1 MKTRN
6 NIRLIT
12 LLAGVLTALVI
23 GYTQMF
29 YAEVSQAQKS
39 DTEQHR
45 AASSQDGEHSILV
58 PASYS
63 IPASTHI
70 VLQHDFSFIEEIL
83 LAAENDEQA
92 PVMLRLATGK
102 LFKALF
108 HYIISP
114 NAP

>member
-1 MKTRN
+1 MKARK
-6 NIRLIT
+6 NIRLVT

-29 YAEVSQAQKS
+29 YAEVSQEQTS
-39 DTEQHR
+39 DTEQHS
-45 AASSQDGEHSILV
+45 AASSQDEEHSILL

-63 IPASTHI
+63 IPSSTHV

-83 LAAENDEQA
+83 LAAETDEQA
-92 PVMLRLATGK
+92 PVALQLATGK
-102 LFKALF
+102 LFRALF